1 MRSDVV
7 IRAEGLTKSYRVFG
21 QSSDRLKQAF
31 TFGRRQ
37 YYKRFTALD
46 DVSFEI
52 RKGETV
58 GIIGRNG
65 SGKSTLLQM
74 VCGILKPSSGRIEV
88 RGRISALLELGA
100 GFHPDFTGRE
110 NARFL
115 ATLLGLAPGQL
126 EERLPAIESFA
137 DIGEYFEQPVR
148 TYSSGMFVRLAFAV
162 AAAVD
167 PEVLVVD
174 EALSVGDAQF
184 QAKCFRRLEEL
195 KALGATIIFVSH
207 ALEQV
212 VHLCD
217 RALLLDR
224 GRLVDD
230 GRPTDV
236 TRSYLERAFPPS
248 ASVAGSGAG
257 AVGGAA
263 SPGASRDAAPAGEAF
278 ARRPAYAR
286 DERRWGD
293 RGAAIVDFAV
303 TAGGHRDVTGF
314 RSSDTVIIE
323 LEVVF
328 HRDCELPV
336 YGIAFKAEGGL
347 TLFNGNSRD
356 LPGGGFTRRT
366 AGERVVVR
374 FSLQPRVTRNV
385 YLISVGVA
393 EIRDGQLVP
402 LDRRYDAIRLE
413 CSDSGSGTGVV
424 DMALEMSVSQANDRR
439 LHA

>member
-1 MRSDVV
+1 MCSDVAV
-7 IRAEGLTKSYRVFG
+7 RVQGLTKSYRVFG
-21 QSSDRLKQAF
+21 QSGDRLKQAVS
-31 TFGRRQ
+31 FGRRQ
-37 YYKRFTALD
+37 YYRRFTALD

-52 RKGETV
+52 PRGETV

-65 SGKSTLLQM
+65 SGKSTLLQI
-74 VCGILKPSSGRIEV
+74 VCGILKPSAGRVEV
-88 RGRISALLELGA
+88 RGRVSALLELGA

-115 ATLLGLAPGQL
+115 ATLLGLAPAQL
-126 EERLPAIESFA
+126 EVRLPSIEAFA

-167 PEVLVVD
+167 PDVLVVD

-195 KALGATIIFVSH
+195 KALGATIVFVSH

-217 RALLLDR
+217 RALLLER
-224 GRLVDD
+224 GRLVGD
-230 GRPTDV
+230 GSPTDV
-236 TRSYLERAFPPS
+236 TRSYLERAFP
-248 ASVAGSGAG
+248 
-257 AVGGAA
+257 
-263 SPGASRDAAPAGEAF
+263 AAPPAAGPATPEAEALEAGGGAF

-286 DERRWGD
+286 EERRWGD
-293 RGAAIVDFAV
+293 RGAEIVDFTITADGSRHV
-303 TAGGHRDVTGF
+303 TRF
-314 RSSDTVIIE
+314 SSADTVTIE
-323 LEVVF
+323 LEVAF
-328 HRDCELPV
+328 HRAVAQPV

-356 LPGGGFTRRT
+356 RPGGGFAPRA
-366 AGERVVVR
+366 AGERVRVR
-374 FSLQPRVTRNV
+374 FALQPRVTRNV

-393 EIRDGQLVP
+393 EVRDGQLVP

-413 CSDSGSGTGVV
+413 CTDSGTGTGVV
-424 DMALEMSVSQANDRR
+424 DMALDVSV
-439 LHA
+439 LPVE